1 MVKQEQNEP
10 RRGPKTLEPFL
21 RHGNAVAVI
30 LLVIVAVGFGL
41 RLDRVVNPHPVPG
54 DDALVYRALAESL
67 YEDGSYG
74 GPDFR
79 DPSDWSPGAP
89 LLFAAG
95 HFAVGEVNDG
105 VGRGIQALLGTAA
118 ILVVFLI
125 AARLDPGPTAP
136 LLAAGLVALYPPFIH
151 SVGSL
156 MSEPAA
162 IFMLPAAV
170 LAFLWADSVGGRA
183 APVAWIL
190 PGLLFGLT
198 SLIRPE
204 YLFASVVMVLFLLI
218 RQWFRSGPPKALLAA
233 ASFSIALLVPIVPW
247 TIHNLVTLERVVPI
261 TTGSGKA
268 LFVGTYLPADGEYE
282 AVKADLLERFEGV
295 SLPVGSE
302 ELDEV
307 DPAPLFDR
315 VAAQYPELDRDEA
328 LGRIG
333 RENLSRYLR
342 EEPLDYFGML
352 VRKGTRMWS
361 SGVGEAMSSPPGRAV
376 QLYLVLAG
384 LAGALLL
391 GAARRWEVIPL
402 TIPIIVISA
411 IGVLTLA
418 PPRRN
423 EVLMTLVLV
432 LGATAISAGRR
443 WLVGSGGSLLPDTPR
458 PDGGSAS

>member
-1 MVKQEQNEP
+1 
-10 RRGPKTLEPFL
+10 
-21 RHGNAVAVI
+21 
-30 LLVIVAVGFGL
+30 
-41 RLDRVVNPHPVPG
+41 
-54 DDALVYRALAESL
+54 
-67 YEDGSYG
+67 
-74 GPDFR
+74 
-79 DPSDWSPGAP
+79 
-89 LLFAAG
+89 
-95 HFAVGEVNDG
+95 
-105 VGRGIQALLGTAA
+105 
-118 ILVVFLI
+118 
-125 AARLDPGPTAP
+125 
-136 LLAAGLVALYPPFIH
+136 
-151 SVGSL
+151 